1 MARGYLGKI
10 SAIVSANTGSY
21 VRGLNE
27 SAARTRDFAREV
39 QSTLRRAS
47 SEASKSIQSIYTPLQ
62 QFERALQNASSLKL
76 SFKGFPGAIKTV
88 EELQASLAKLKDS
101 DIDIA
106 VRTSGLRSLDE
117 LKRTISQISSKDI
130 DFVRNTGGLDAVK
143 RLRAELGSVDNF
155 VVKTEVKVRA
165 EQLDAVIEKFAVI
178 GDKQIDA
185 VINVVGERQLEATL
199 LKERQLRSIAD
210 GLSAPLSD
218 AVSKFAQLSTEVQAA
233 FVPALSRAQT
243 GVQNMTDEA
252 EAGVEISRRKFK
264 ELEEQVNLTTS
275 AINRLAQANQLVSRL
290 GEGGG
295 LRDAAPR
302 QFDALNRAGSLFERG
317 NRLSGMERAGFGI
330 AGQEDAVRSYARQIE
345 QMRAMRERL
354 AAEQSDTSQIDAA
367 ITRTT
372 QRLEEEEAALER
384 LIESA
389 ERYKKVQATEFVTFP
404 GNATGEFGPP
414 RPPPTLEN
422 FGPAV
427 PSGFSQVASTD
438 IGRDI
443 LDSQRQLERLRG
455 SLVSVKSQV
464 EALPASVQSRFIPAI
479 RQAEQEFLR
488 LVRAPQA
495 TQREV
500 EAATSR
506 LQRLEQAA
514 KRAATAASLQS
525 FGEFTSDASVKQAT
539 GELHALQKVLI
550 QVGATANGAAAKA
563 YEQLRERI
571 ARAVREGNAGFPQ
584 VRREI
589 QRLEAAA
596 AKAAAAT
603 GRISEG
609 NALRQI
615 SRGGDIARA
624 GMDKFSLAAQQA
636 GFALDDFFSVTGG
649 LDQRLRAVANNVS
662 QLAFILGGTAG
673 LFTALGVTIGAQLL
687 IPLARFALN
696 SKDGEDAAKGMTDAL
711 ESQRDRVKQLA
722 DAYKELARS
731 IAESGMSEGGRT
743 RFSRLREQQDRRRQ
757 QEAIALD
764 AVAGGSP
771 TLAAARGAVAA
782 ADKALGEAATVGQ
795 AQDAARA
802 SRQARA
808 ERARQERLASA
819 RVRELADSTPIN
831 QLRQQ
836 RAATR
841 DELARERAR
850 RQNSVVPAIFT
861 LGLSTFLPGFSTS
874 RNRENA
880 LRERLATQ
888 QGAISLSQQRQTED
902 FVTRGQRI
910 AGRFAPF
917 QENVQGFTAT
927 GSRIDSFLSRFSD
940 TAQQIADGT
949 LSGRGV
955 DKATKQL
962 ESLAASLERAAIA
975 VQGFSQV
982 LDSQAGQ
989 LAATVASESR
999 SREEQLRRDANAAE
1013 AQFGQNDPRAMQ
1025 ARRDEQQATEARRKT
1040 ERDRLKVDEQIS
1052 AERERFERDLLAG
1065 RGRQAD
1071 RDRADEIRRQRAIAD
1086 DENRSASDRERA
1098 RLRVQ
1103 RLEQE
1108 QAQSFESQPGV
1119 QRLRRQADELDIQNQ
1134 RAAQE
1139 IESRQRGRE
1148 LALSDRE
1155 RTRREI
1161 DQSAVD
1167 LRNALP
1173 EIGAGGVQEAA
1184 RNLVDQLAPAFA
1196 ALRDEVLNARLQ
1208 GPSRAALQVADINTA
1223 EGARELNRLMR
1234 GDDSARDVNLVEL
1247 QKQTGVLEDIKTA
1260 IERETNVIVDL

>member
-10 SAIVSANTGSY
+10 SAVVSANTGSY

-47 SEASKSIQSIYTPLQ
+47 SEASKSIQAIYTPLQ

-155 VVKTEVKVRA
+155 VVKTDVKVRA

-178 GDKQIDA
+178 DDKQIDA

-218 AVSKFAQLSTEVQAA
+218 AVSKFAQLSAEVQAA
-233 FVPALSRAQT
+233 FVPALSRAQA

-252 EAGVEISRRKFK
+252 EAGVEISRRKFR

-389 ERYKKVQATEFVTFP
+389 ERYKKAQATDFVMLS
-404 GNATGEFGPP
+404 GNPSGEFGPP
-414 RPPPTLEN
+414 RPPPTEM
-422 FGPAV
+422 FGPAA
-427 PSGFSQVASTD
+427 PAGFTQPASND

-443 LDSQRQLERLRG
+443 LDSQRQLDRLRSSIVG
-455 SLVSVKSQV
+455 VKSQV
-464 EALPASVQSRFIPAI
+464 EELPAVLQSQFIPAI
-479 RQAEQEFLR
+479 RKSEQEFLR
-488 LVRAPQA
+488 LARAPQA
-495 TQREV
+495 SQREIQ
-500 EAATSR
+500 AAT
-506 LQRLEQAA
+506 QRLEQLTQAA
-514 KRAATAASLQS
+514 KRASEASSLKS
-525 FGEFTSDASVKQAT
+525 FGEFARDASVKQAT
-539 GELHALQKVLI
+539 GELQALQGVLV
-550 QVGATANGAAAKA
+550 QVGATADGAAGKA
-563 YEQLRERI
+563 YERLRERI
-571 ARAVREGNAGFPQ
+571 ARAIREGNTGFPQ

-589 QRLEAAA
+589 QALEAAA

-603 GRISEG
+603 GRISEKD
-609 NALRQI
+609 AFRRIQ
-615 SRGGDIARA
+615 RGGDIARA

-662 QLAFILGGTAG
+662 QLAFILGGTTG
-673 LFTALGVTIGAQLL
+673 LFAALGVTIGTQLL
-687 IPLARFALN
+687 IPLVRFALN
-696 SKDGEDAAKGMTDAL
+696 SKEGEAAAKGMSAAI

-731 IAESGMSEGGRT
+731 IASSGMSERGRSQFD
-743 RFSRLREQQDRRRQ
+743 RVAEEQDRRRQ
-757 QEAIALD
+757 QIAIGLD
-764 AVAGGSP
+764 AVASQSP
-771 TLAAARGAVAA
+771 RLAAARGGAA
-782 ADKALGEAATVGQ
+782 EAGRALGQATTVE
-795 AQDAARA
+795 DARA
-802 SRQARA
+802 AGRASGQARA
-808 ERARQERLASA
+808 LLARRERQALARISS
-819 RVRELADSTPIN
+819 LADSSSLGE
-831 QLRQQ
+831 LRQQ
-836 RAATR
+836 RAQTR
-841 DELARERAR
+841 NELARERAR
-850 RQNSVVPAIFT
+850 RRNAGVPAAFT

-874 RNRENA
+874 RNGENA
-880 LRERLATQ
+880 IRERLATQ
-888 QGAISLSQQRQTED
+888 QGAIALLEQRQAEA
-902 FVTRGQRI
+902 FIRRGQRI
-910 AGRFAPF
+910 AGRFQPF
-917 QENVQGFTAT
+917 QENVQGLTET
-927 GSRIDSFLSRFSD
+927 GSRIDSFLSRFND
-940 TAQQIADGT
+940 TAQRLADGRMSPREAARET
-949 LSGRGV
+949 ERL
-955 DKATKQL
+955 DKF
-962 ESLAASLERAAIA
+962 AAEIERAAIA
-975 VQGFSQV
+975 VQGFSEV
-982 LDSQAGQ
+982 LDTQAGQ
-989 LAATVASESR
+989 LAEAVVSESR
-999 SREEQLRRDANAAE
+999 SREQQLRRDANAAE
-1013 AQFGQNDPRAMQ
+1013 ARFGANDPRTQQ
-1025 ARRDEQQATEARRKT
+1025 ARRDEQQAIEARTKA
-1040 ERDRLKVDEQIS
+1040 ERERLRLDEQIS
-1052 AERERFERDLLAG
+1052 AERERFENDLLAG
-1065 RGRQAD
+1065 RGRRAD
-1071 RDRADEIRRQRAIAD
+1071 RDRAEEIRRARAIAD
-1086 DENRSASDRERA
+1086 DEQRSSADRERA
-1098 RLRVQ
+1098 RLRAQ

-1108 QAQSFESQPGV
+1108 QAQSFESSQGV
-1119 QRLRRQADELDIQNQ
+1119 AGLRRRANELDIQDQ

-1139 IESRQRGRE
+1139 IESRQRGRD
-1148 LALSDRE
+1148 LALSGRE
-1155 RTRREI
+1155 RTAREI
-1161 DQSAVD
+1161 QQNAVD
-1167 LRNALP
+1167 LRNAMP
-1173 EIGAGGVQEAA
+1173 EIGGAGVQNAV
-1184 RNLVDQLAPAFA
+1184 RNLVDQLAPALA
-1196 ALRDEVLNARLQ
+1196 GMRDEVLNARLQ

-1223 EGARELNRLMR
+1223 EGARELNRLIR
-1234 GDDSARDVNLVEL
+1234 GDDAARDVNLLEL
-1247 QKQTGVLEDIKTA
+1247 QKQTSVLEDIKSA
-1260 IERETNVIVDL
+1260 IEGETNVIVDI